1 MFTLIRRASRPLCL
15 GDPALAIRDE
25 IGVCK
30 LKTKEVLVYEQEKS
44 KNLLAI
50 WGYQM
55 SVLAKR
61 LKEARGAAGLSQERL
76 GILAG
81 LDPMSASARMNQYET
96 AKHAPNISVVRQI
109 AAVLDLPEAYFYAE
123 EDDSARLLVLF
134 HRLPEDKRQ
143 AVVELAMSL
152 AS

>member
-1 MFTLIRRASRPLCL
+1 VELQACL
-15 GDPALAIRDE
+15 
-25 IGVCK
+25 K
-30 LKTKEVLVYEQEKS
+30 
-44 KNLLAI
+44 
-50 WGYQM
+50 
-55 SVLAKR
+55 
-61 LKEARGAAGLSQERL
+61 RL

-143 AVVELAMSL
+143 AVIAFAVSL